1 MFYLLTSNRS
11 ERNNNIYPVG
21 CELIKKVDL
30 ILNDQSSETKVSN
43 SNFIQSNIEMDI
55 YGSKIKTRL

>member
-1 MFYLLTSNRS
+1 MFYLLTSNKS

-30 ILNDQSSETKVSN
+30 ILNGQNSEIKVSN
-43 SNFIQSNIEMDI
+43 SNIIQSNVEMDI
-55 YGSKIKTRL
+55 YENQNKN